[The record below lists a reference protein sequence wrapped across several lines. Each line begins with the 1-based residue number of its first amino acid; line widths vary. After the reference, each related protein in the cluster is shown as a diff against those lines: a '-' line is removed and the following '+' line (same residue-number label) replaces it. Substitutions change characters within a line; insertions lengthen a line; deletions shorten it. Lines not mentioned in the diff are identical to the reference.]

1 MPSHFCFI
9 LWQPSFFRPI
19 IIGEHRTIKVIG
31 AKDRDI
37 YLTSNKGYI
46 TANDEDIGEIL
57 DSAESAFAL
66 LRNINNYKT
75 NLIEPKLKE
84 IQDTFA
90 THLQKFTFFEEL
102 FGSPANKSS
111 LAANTRILAK
121 RYERIIERLTK
132 SVDAMRNKYSNITST
147 LSINECNFS
156 PCNNGGTCLDGI
168 NGTFCLCPNNWE
180 GKFCN
185 ADVNECEKFHG
196 TDLGC
201 QNGATCINL
210 PGSYRCNCSDGFFGV
225 TCTKKTYNC
234 TKENSAALCGH
245 GFCYNQGGNSTGFVC
260 KCDQGWGKNSTKESD
275 PCTED
280 IDECALASPCSHDP
294 LVACENTVG
303 GYKCKSCPEGYSG
316 NGHQCADINE
326 CEINNGGCSINPKVE
341 CINLRGTSMCQAC
354 PSGYS
359 GDGKTCTFVP
369 NLCLVNNGGCN
380 QDATCIHSTGM
391 SEVLCRCPFGYIGT
405 GKGTNGCMEKLSS
418 IDRCSLKPCQN
429 GGSCVPAADKDDYT
443 CFCPPKFIGK
453 NCSETHDS
461 CFTRPCLN
469 GGSCEIVMKNSFRC
483 HCSPGFSGHHCEF
496 EENDCVETFTTLNGT
511 LSRKLTYSHNVGQKL
526 CRWTIKTEF
535 GKVLSIKFLTLKFP
549 EKCQDRKDPM
559 VKLYDGM
566 LLLHEY
572 CGTILPKLFTS
583 SNNIVV
589 IEAGGFLAE
598 DVEFSL
604 TWTTVETSCGDH
616 YLTATKEG
624 ATLKSPGY
632 PGLYPKNLNC
642 VWVINAELGKRI
654 KFTVYTLD
662 IKSDENCNQD
672 YLQFTEDS
680 TQAVLARLCN
690 SNIPRPIVSSW
701 HKASVLFYTNNI
713 PFYEGKGF
721 HLFYQQI
728 DGPLNKGSTLKDP
741 EGNIS
746 FTSFDLETMPYF
758 YFMWKLDMPEDIK
771 IILEFNK
778 FSIENCTSS
787 KPENLEVYDGPDT
800 DAPLIGRWCGN
811 ISALSFKS
819 SSNTLAIIFK
829 GSNLSNK
836 SNFDIGY
843 TTVCERVIKEANG
856 TIKFNYFPYK
866 FFTKTC
872 YFTIQSPPGYRIILY
887 VTTEPNK
894 FVKIKSPMQI
904 FDGSSSEF
912 PVLETF
918 VNSITTN
925 KVITSSLNVLF
936 LKYFIRDFH
945 QKSPVITYTSVPLE
959 CGYITTKL
967 QGMINL
973 KQRNPKTCLFI
984 IIAPPNYV
992 IHLSTYL
999 HNFNLDGS
1007 YLKIYQDIPSNA
1019 KNKYKKYINEGPNI
1033 VSSSNKI
1040 AIESTPFTTF
1050 EAAYESIAE
1059 DSICRKTLIT
1069 SVGSI
1074 VSPNYPQNYPNGYKC
1089 DWVIDVAEG
1098 TRIRLIIHDFA
1109 LENSESC
1116 RNDYLKIRNGGTR
1129 YSPVI
1134 GKYCSKQY
1142 PKEIHSQ
1149 ANAVY
1154 LSFKTNHAV
1163 TGKGFKLSWDL
1174 LSSDCGGHFNSSSG
1188 VIDVTSVKYCM
1199 WKISTSGG
1207 NSIQLNIINKNL
1219 ACGNYIIVHD
1229 SKGARKT
1236 IGVCNLEKWDIS
1248 DNNIVIEYR
1257 AQIGFHFYGS
1267 MQIIYQ
1273 TVCNRTISGFPFGVI
1288 ESPNFPSSYGLE
1300 ENCMWTLVAPLGNTI
1315 KMRVSHFTMEYK
1327 TTGVNNCSHNY
1338 LEITEGTEDNQPT
1351 GMLLKRHC
1359 SGNDIPLIDSHVNR
1373 VFVNFVTSS
1382 DIGKSG
1388 FRMEWEVSGC
1398 GEVFRNK
1405 ESGEIASPG
1414 YPHAYNKSIVC
1425 EWFISVPLY
1434 KTIVFTIDDMN
1445 LDNYENCTHDYL
1457 KIYGGK
1463 NDQAHLVSNVCH
1475 SKIQSPIVVSSLN
1488 NYAFVRFNGTAVNR
1502 FKGFHATFT
1511 TKEGCVAMYSASSG
1525 SFHSL
1530 NYPNG
1535 YNNISRCEYIIT
1547 TSETSRINLT
1557 FTNLNIQNCMLS
1569 FIEIFD
1575 SDRNLGQFC
1584 YEDKP
1589 PLNLVSTGNKL
1600 RIVYF
1605 AREIKPLFGFVA
1617 SYTTICGGKI
1627 TTYQGGTLQSRE
1639 ANPVDSKSDSVCTWT
1654 IYSENNR
1661 KKIILTFT
1669 TLHLKTSTEMTYI
1682 NIFAGDNTS
1691 STLLVKTL
1699 HDNELPPPII
1709 LSTNKVT
1716 IEFKEKHYAYFTLD
1730 YSFLD
1735 TACGGNFTSDKGQI
1749 VSPNFP
1755 DNYPRNSECI
1765 WTINVSPGN
1774 ELIYQFSMI
1783 QFEKPDCNEEYIEIR
1798 ENNWEG
1804 KLLGLFCNNTL
1815 PASFRSKTS
1824 IWIMFKS
1831 AENGSGKGFKMDYIL
1846 NNEIVLYGSS
1856 GEIANPH
1863 NPNFYS
1869 SSKTFTWKIIT
1880 DDDSVIHFE
1889 IKNFNLLLSPD
1900 EDPSEYCLKFYNG
1913 FSTSD
1918 PVLKVVCEE
1927 EPQFTSTTK
1936 VVLIS
1941 IKPHKSRFFL
1951 SWQQLDKK
1959 YNPNISKNKSGT
1971 CNTRIYLTTK
1981 NSTYKFGRSAM
1992 SELKCEW
1999 IFETDPQNHIVIRF
2013 NSIKFEG
2020 PSGRCDADINIYN
2033 LDDGVDRND
2042 EKIATLCHDSDILL
2056 PFRSGKVAK
2065 VVYKVKNYWVFV
2077 KEVGFSA
2084 TATIECG
2091 GRLTSP
2097 QGIISYAKILNSPTA
2112 KFHQPVASCQWNITV
2127 KQGHTIKIHFKKIE
2141 FSDHSCSKSH
2151 LMIRNGG
2158 YSDSPLLGQGKYC
2171 EPVEVPETN
2180 SNRAYILLNIIT
2192 FEDELEMELSYKTV
2206 SHRCGN
2212 ENILLTGDNDVSAV
2226 TISSPNYPNVPPAH
2240 IECKWIVFTDRGKS
2254 ISFHLTERI
2263 NMAYD
2268 NECHFEYLELR
2279 EGSSELGTLIG
2290 RYCSQQPPTIQTEG
2304 NALFIKYFTGID
2316 NPNDGFTASISL
2328 STCGGTIFETSYK
2341 IDSNELKTHNR
2352 NCTWLLR
2359 GEPGES
2365 YNLVLSGLKK
2375 DMPYSIKKQP
2385 LFTIKNELYDHNMYL
2400 YSSDDES
2407 KYELEISRCRI
2418 TYNSGEGK
2426 IPDFSIELSKKVTK
2440 CRHNLLFNEGSIV
2453 SPGYTFQGWNIYCQ
2467 WKIKGQFG
2475 KKVKLTFSDFN
2486 LPSSKSDQNSVKFYN
2501 VDGEIIK
2508 VLNGIQPNGTTVEST
2523 SNIMFISYT
2532 CKRCSLYHGFKA
2544 YYTTFEP
2551 APCSKY
2557 IEGEVGSVE
2566 SQLASS
2572 VPSFECLWQYTKKNS
2587 SGTVVFSFNNTI
2599 NPEYEKNHR
2608 IKIIVYTG
2616 DIKILARSDDISSKF
2631 PVTVF
2636 VPYNE
2641 AKILVQG
2648 SYKENSPLV
2657 DVKLRI
2663 SWRLNAC
2670 GGVLENENNLV
2681 IPRLPIEQPFPYD
2694 CVWVLQ
2700 HSLQPVKIVLTELLF
2715 EDSCDDNY
2723 LEVRNGATGMAV
2735 SLGKYC
2741 GKQNT
2746 HTFGTSA
2753 KYTWVHFYTTA
2764 KKSKQ
2769 IFNITVL
2776 PSSGDCGDLIEGENG
2791 TIISPNYPNSYSN
2804 NSECEWIIIV
2814 KRDSHIV
2821 ANLVN
2826 GFQLEESPLCK
2837 NDFVEFFDYVDSQW
2851 VSLGRQCGRGV
2862 GIQKSSSSHKMKIL
2876 FRTNENISGRG
2887 FKLEWKTSCGG
2898 LLYAQSDVEYITSP
2912 GYPDNYFK
2920 NLTCNYTII
2929 SPGNYIKAHFEA
2941 FHLQDE
2947 THFICTTD
2955 YIRIIANLK
2964 NKKINSKYCGQN
2976 IPPDFMAKDAFNVI
2990 FKTNNAKEFPGFF
3003 LQYYTYDCG
3012 GNLTSPKSLTFSSE
3026 AKCDWNVIA
3035 PDSAIVAVRIW
3046 SMGLT
3051 VSSECSMEYIKIWDG
3066 GVSSKNKT
3074 NLATLCGNV
3083 KSEVFETKTKEA
3095 VIELD
3100 KRTKNS
3106 TVGIDVFFVE
3116 APSRACGGPMT
3127 LGKSFNLTINSTLPL
3142 QCDWYITAPRGN
3154 ILIKYLNFSVSSPS
3168 ASPICIEIHDNLN
3181 RKDEPLIET
3190 CSPIYDTTV
3199 QSVIR
3204 IILRAKPN
3212 TNATLYSHITS
3223 FHDVCGVT
3231 LLNITDQPT
3240 TLTSPNY
3247 PAAYPANLHCIW
3259 RLITNSKII
3268 QIRSNNVDIEE
3279 TELCEADYLE
3289 IEDVGNSNIDKNPKP
3304 IFCGNESINYYSST
3318 AIVLIS
3324 FNSNSEVSNSGFNL
3338 TIMSKFCKDNYT
3350 SQQGRVNI
3358 VYGSCNIEIYTPPKT
3373 FISIHFREIN
3383 LPSGDCDTSSITV
3396 LSGKNLTELKKIC
3409 GHNAPNMPIFSPHNF
3424 VVVQTKV
3431 NKRAVQQP
3439 IFDLSYT
3446 STDKGQGCGGKLV
3459 GSAGAFTSPFYPGN
3473 MKNLS
3478 CKWLIEVPVNT
3489 VPQITFKAF
3498 GLSLNSCQTDYLQL
3512 FDIINENQ
3520 QFRVKYC
3527 GDDEPALFTGR
3538 TNKVLLVYET
3548 TFNYGGIGFS
3558 ATFES
3563 TRPIKENLVKLVIR

>member
-1 MPSHFCFI
+1 
-9 LWQPSFFRPI
+9 
-19 IIGEHRTIKVIG
+19 
-31 AKDRDI
+31 
-37 YLTSNKGYI
+37 LTSNKGYI

-303 GYKCKSCPEGYSG
+303 GYKCKSCPEGAIIYG
-316 NGHQCADINE
+316 FMIKDILE
-326 CEINNGGCSINPKVE
+326 MGINVLTSMN
-341 CINLRGTSMCQAC
+341 GTSMCQAC

-380 QDATCIHSTGM
+380 QDATCIHSTELYAGM

-453 NCSETHDS
+453 PSLDILETQE
-461 CFTRPCLN
+461 FTTKKLVYLFREKLPCLN

-496 EENDCVETFTTLNGT
+496 EENGMQENGCSNYSFNVECNIIRSLQF
-511 LSRKLTYSHNVGQKL
+511 S
-526 CRWTIKTEF
+526 WPI
-535 GKVLSIKFLTLKFP
+535 LTLVLQLQFHSTFHSF
-549 EKCQDRKDPM
+549 
-559 VKLYDGM
+559 LYDGM

-672 YLQFTEDS
+672 YLQLILLLNIHT
-680 TQAVLARLCN
+680 VLARLCN

-843 TTVCERVIKEANG
+843 TTAFTFNDSIFPLTVCERVIKEANG

-925 KVITSSLNVLF
+925 KIFLQMQKTNIKSKFNFAFTNNIFEFDLCDSKLF
-936 LKYFIRDFH
+936 R
-945 QKSPVITYTSVPLE
+945 
-959 CGYITTKL
+959 
-967 QGMINL
+967 
-973 KQRNPKTCLFI
+973 
-984 IIAPPNYV
+984 
-992 IHLSTYL
+992 
-999 HNFNLDGS
+999 
-1007 YLKIYQDIPSNA
+1007 
-1019 KNKYKKYINEGPNI
+1019 YINEGPNI

-1109 LENSESC
+1109 LEN
-1116 RNDYLKIRNGGTR
+1116 N
-1129 YSPVI
+1129 
-1134 GKYCSKQY
+1134 
-1142 PKEIHSQ
+1142 
-1149 ANAVY
+1149 
-1154 LSFKTNHAV
+1154 
-1163 TGKGFKLSWDL
+1163 
-1174 LSSDCGGHFNSSSG
+1174 CGGHFNSSSG

-1236 IGVCNLEKWDIS
+1236 IGVCNLEKWDI
-1248 DNNIVIEYR
+1248 I
-1257 AQIGFHFYGS
+1257 
-1267 MQIIYQ
+1267 
-1273 TVCNRTISGFPFGVI
+1273 CNRTISGFPFGVI

-1457 KIYGGK
+1457 KFWIYGGK

-2020 PSGRCDADINIYN
+2020 PS
-2033 LDDGVDRND
+2033 
-2042 EKIATLCHDSDILL
+2042 
-2056 PFRSGKVAK
+2056 
-2065 VVYKVKNYWVFV
+2065 
-2077 KEVGFSA
+2077 
-2084 TATIECG
+2084 ECG

-2268 NECHFEYLELR
+2268 NEAIFRQNSSFRCHFEYLELR

-2328 STCGGTIFETSYK
+2328 CKFYISHLCFTISATCGGTIFETSYK

-2426 IPDFSIELSKKVTK
+2426 IPDFSIELSK
-2440 CRHNLLFNEGSIV
+2440 
-2453 SPGYTFQGWNIYCQ
+2453 
-2467 WKIKGQFG
+2467 
-2475 KKVKLTFSDFN
+2475 
-2486 LPSSKSDQNSVKFYN
+2486 KFYN

-2641 AKILVQG
+2641 AKILG

-2700 HSLQPVKIVLTELLF
+2700 HSLQPSSSFLYTITIVLTELLF

-3035 PDSAIVAVRIW
+3035 PDSAIVAVRQ
-3046 SMGLT
+3046 
-3051 VSSECSMEYIKIWDG
+3051 E
-3066 GVSSKNKT
+3066 
-3074 NLATLCGNV
+3074 
-3083 KSEVFETKTKEA
+3083 FHET
-3095 VIELD
+3095 
-3100 KRTKNS
+3100 
-3106 TVGIDVFFVE
+3106 FV
-3116 APSRACGGPMT
+3116 
-3127 LGKSFNLTINSTLPL
+3127 
-3142 QCDWYITAPRGN
+3142 D
-3154 ILIKYLNFSVSSPS
+3154 
-3168 ASPICIEIHDNLN
+3168 H
-3181 RKDEPLIET
+3181 
-3190 CSPIYDTTV
+3190 
-3199 QSVIR
+3199 
-3204 IILRAKPN
+3204 
-3212 TNATLYSHITS
+3212 
-3223 FHDVCGVT
+3223 
-3231 LLNITDQPT
+3231 
-3240 TLTSPNY
+3240 
-3247 PAAYPANLHCIW
+3247 
-3259 RLITNSKII
+3259 
-3268 QIRSNNVDIEE
+3268 
-3279 TELCEADYLE
+3279 
-3289 IEDVGNSNIDKNPKP
+3289 
-3304 IFCGNESINYYSST
+3304 
-3318 AIVLIS
+3318 
-3324 FNSNSEVSNSGFNL
+3324 
-3338 TIMSKFCKDNYT
+3338 
-3350 SQQGRVNI
+3350 
-3358 VYGSCNIEIYTPPKT
+3358 
-3373 FISIHFREIN
+3373 
-3383 LPSGDCDTSSITV
+3383 
-3396 LSGKNLTELKKIC
+3396 
-3409 GHNAPNMPIFSPHNF
+3409 
-3424 VVVQTKV
+3424 
-3431 NKRAVQQP
+3431 
-3439 IFDLSYT
+3439 
-3446 STDKGQGCGGKLV
+3446 QGCE
-3459 GSAGAFTSPFYPGN
+3459 Y
-3473 MKNLS
+3473 
-3478 CKWLIEVPVNT
+3478 
-3489 VPQITFKAF
+3489 
-3498 GLSLNSCQTDYLQL
+3498 
-3512 FDIINENQ
+3512 
-3520 QFRVKYC
+3520 
-3527 GDDEPALFTGR
+3527 
-3538 TNKVLLVYET
+3538 
-3548 TFNYGGIGFS
+3548 
-3558 ATFES
+3558 
-3563 TRPIKENLVKLVIR
+3563 